1 MNKTIAALLLG
12 AVACLAWS
20 GCITHNET
28 IVRDAERTKVEFENE
43 SAARIFYETLSK
55 LPASNKAESTTAVEI
70 PVIFETHQR
79 IVTGPNTAFN
89 DAVAGCDT
97 NKDGK
102 ITELEAKI
110 FAERISG
117 RHGQK

>member
-1 MNKTIAALLLG
+1 MKKTARALILASFG
-12 AVACLAWS
+12 CLAVT
-20 GCITHNET
+20 GCITHQET
-28 IVRDAERTKVEFENE
+28 IVRDGERTKVEFENE

-55 LPASNKAESTTAVEI
+55 LPASSKAESTTSVEI
-70 PVIFETHQR
+70 PVIFETHQH

-89 DAVAGCDT
+89 EAVAGCDT

-110 FAERISG
+110 FADRMAGLPG
-117 RHGQK
+117 RK

>member
-1 MNKTIAALLLG
+1 MNKTIATLLLA
-12 AVACLAWS
+12 AVSCEAFT

-28 IVRDAERTKVEFENE
+28 IVRDVQRSKVEFESE
-43 SAARIFYETLSK
+43 AAARIFYETLSR
-55 LPASNKAESTTAVEI
+55 LPAGNKAESTTVVAI
-70 PVIFETHQR
+70 PVIFETHQHV
-79 IVTGPNTAFN
+79 VTGPNSAFN

-110 FAERISG
+110 FAARISG
-117 RHGQK
+117 QHGQK